1 MDNSDSSFSV
11 ILFSSLI
18 FLAILWKVIKGAK
31 HARRFVNLPPGPR
44 KLPVIGNLHHTLS
57 SRPIH
62 HTFADLAKKY
72 GPIMHLQLGEVSMA
86 IVSSPDA
93 AKEVLKTHDI
103 SFASRPSSAAAKI
116 LSYNYSNIG
125 FAPYGEYWRQLRK
138 ICTIELLSAKRVQS
152 YRPLRE
158 EVFFDMC
165 SRIASKEGSSIN
177 LTERV
182 SLAIC
187 DIVFRAALGNTI
199 DEHSAFV
206 SIVKELF
213 AVAGGVSVG
222 DLFPSSTLVQAIG
235 GFISR
240 VEKVHKRS
248 ERILQKIVDNRK
260 VASKDEP
267 LESLTDI
274 LLKYRGNAGDE
285 FHLSDNGIKAV
296 LQDMFF
302 AGIETSS
309 TTTDWAMA
317 EMMRHP
323 SVLKKAQDEVR
334 RVFHDKGFVDE
345 SDFNELKYL
354 KLVIKETFRVHPPVP
369 LLLPREN
376 SEACEINGYTIPAK
390 TRVLVNAWAIG
401 RDPKIW
407 EDADSFIPE
416 RFLDNNISADYTGKN
431 FEFIPFG
438 GGRRICP
445 GLTFGLANVEFP
457 LAMLLYH
464 FDWVLPQ
471 GMKPEDVDMAEEFWL
486 AAGRRNPLYV
496 IPKLKNPLASK

>member
-1 MDNSDSSFSV
+1 MDSSFSFS
-11 ILFSSLI
+11 IFLSSSLI
-18 FLAILWKVIKGAK
+18 FLTIIWNVIKGAK
-31 HARRFVNLPPGPR
+31 RSRSFANLPPGPR
-44 KLPVIGNLHHTLS
+44 KLPIIGNLHHILS
-57 SRPIH
+57 SRPVH
-62 HTFADLAKKY
+62 HTLADLAMKY
-72 GPIMHLQLGEVSMA
+72 GPTMHLQLGEVSTVV
-86 IVSSPDA
+86 VSSPEA

-103 SFASRPSSAAAKI
+103 SFANRPSSAAAKI
-116 LSYNYSNIG
+116 FSYDYSDIG

-165 SRIASKEGSSIN
+165 NRIASKEGSSIN
-177 LTERV
+177 LTEKI

-187 DIVFRAALGNTI
+187 DMVFRAALGNKI

-206 SIVKELF
+206 STVKELM
-213 AVAGGVSVG
+213 ALSAGFSIR
-222 DLFPSSTLVQAIG
+222 DLFPSITLFQAIG
-235 GFISR
+235 GFLGR
-240 VEKVHKRS
+240 LEKVHKRS
-248 ERILQKIVDNRK
+248 DRILQKIVDNRQ
-260 VASKDEP
+260 VASQDEQ

-274 LLKYRGNAGDE
+274 LLKFRKNAGEE
-285 FHLSDNGIKAV
+285 FHLSDNCIKAV

-334 RVFHDKGFVDE
+334 RVFDNKGVVDE

-354 KLVIKETFRVHPPVP
+354 KLVIKETFRFHSPVP

-376 SEACEINGYTIPAK
+376 YESREINGYTIPAK
-390 TRVLVNAWAIG
+390 TRVMVNAWAIG

-407 EDADSFIPE
+407 KDADSFIPE
-416 RFLDNNISADYTGKN
+416 RFLDDNISADYAGKN

-445 GLTFGLANVEFP
+445 GATFGLANVELP

-464 FDWVLPQ
+464 FDWVLPE
-471 GMKPEDVDMAEEFWL
+471 GMEPQDVDMAEDFTL
-486 AAGRRNPLYV
+486 AAGRKNPLNV
-496 IPKLKNPLASK
+496 IPKLKNPLPLK